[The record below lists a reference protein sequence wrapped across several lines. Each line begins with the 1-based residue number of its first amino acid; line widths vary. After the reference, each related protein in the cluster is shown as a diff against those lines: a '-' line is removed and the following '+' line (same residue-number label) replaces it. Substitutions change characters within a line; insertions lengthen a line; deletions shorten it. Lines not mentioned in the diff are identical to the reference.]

1 MDSKKINSS
10 RYRILGVDPG
20 TNILGYAI
28 LEVVSNHLRIIDFG
42 VISLLKY
49 ADHTEKLKEIFLQ
62 LQEIIETYQPTQMAI
77 ESPFYGKNV
86 QSMLKLG
93 RAQGVSMA
101 AGITM
106 GLSIEEYAPKKVKL
120 SITGNGNA
128 SKEQVASMLEN
139 ILKIKIESKYL
150 DSTDALGV
158 AVCHFNQKG
167 LIQNTVKKEGVK
179 KKMDWSA
186 FVKDNP
192 TKVLKNK

>member
-10 RYRILGVDPG
+10 GYRILGVDPG

>member
-10 RYRILGVDPG
+10 GYRVLGVDPG

-192 TKVLKNK
+192 AKVLKNK

>member
-1 MDSKKINSS
+1 
-10 RYRILGVDPG
+10 
-20 TNILGYAI
+20 
-28 LEVVSNHLRIIDFG
+28 
-42 VISLLKY
+42 
-49 ADHTEKLKEIFLQ
+49 
-62 LQEIIETYQPTQMAI
+62 
-77 ESPFYGKNV
+77 
-86 QSMLKLG
+86 
-93 RAQGVSMA
+93 
-101 AGITM
+101 M

>member
-186 FVKDNP
+186 FVKDKP